1 MFLTLR
7 GQPLQRDA
15 ITERLWPS
23 LSQEAAQRDFKV
35 ALNAMYKAL
44 EPARPADAPSAYI
57 ARDGTAYWLREEA
70 DLAVDALAF
79 ERDCEAA
86 LRRLDAAAHGGP
98 EITSAVEA
106 LEAALAAYRGEYLP
120 EALYDDWARAQRERL
135 LALYLRGSER
145 LAAARLGM
153 GQAEAALRLC
163 EAIVARDPC
172 WEGAYRLMMAA
183 QAGLGNRAQA
193 LRAYQ
198 RCAEALR
205 AELNVPPSPATEAVR
220 ARINL

>member
-1 MFLTLR
+1 M
-7 GQPLQRDA
+7 
-15 ITERLWPS
+15 

-70 DLAVDALAF
+70 DVFVDALAF
-79 ERDCEAA
+79 ERGCEAA
-86 LRRLDAAAHGGP
+86 LRRLDAVALGGI
-98 EITSAVEA
+98 EFSSAVEA
-106 LEAALAAYRGEYLP
+106 LEATLAAYRGEYLP

-135 LALYLRGSER
+135 LTLYLRGSER
-145 LAAARLGM
+145 LAAARLAQ
-153 GQAEAALRLC
+153 GQPDAALRLG

-183 QAGLGNRAQA
+183 HAGLGNRAQA
-193 LRAYQ
+193 LRVYQ

-205 AELNVPPSPATEAVR
+205 AELNVAPSPATEAAR
-220 ARINL
+220 AML